1 MQAVGQVL
9 AEERNKLKAD
19 LKAELEREVA
29 KLRNEFLQG
38 QLDAERGKRLKT
50 VVPFDKGNM
59 IA

>member
-1 MQAVGQVL
+1 MQAVGQVR